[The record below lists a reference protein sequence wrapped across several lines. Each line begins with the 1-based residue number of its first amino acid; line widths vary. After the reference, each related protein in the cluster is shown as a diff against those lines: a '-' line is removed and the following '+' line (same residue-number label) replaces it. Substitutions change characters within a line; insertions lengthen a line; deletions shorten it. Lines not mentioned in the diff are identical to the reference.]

1 MQYAVIVDEN
11 HPLSGST
18 VVIEK
23 ATKTG
28 VEASLLLE
36 DLTQVKLLLAS
47 EQYSL
52 VASDLVDDFWLK
64 IGDRIH
70 HVKDTDSVGEV
81 IYLDF
86 NLILAGRGVTTCL
99 VLWEGENDVADIQW
113 TNKLRL
119 IEGGN

>member
-64 IGDRIH
+64 IGDRVH
-70 HVKDTDSVGEV
+70 HVKDTDSVGKV
-81 IYLDF
+81 VYIDF
-86 NLILAGRGVTTCL
+86 NLILAGREVTTCL
-99 VLWEGENDVADIQW
+99 VLWDGEVDEADIQW
-113 TNKLRL
+113 TNKLGL
-119 IEGGN
+119 IESGN